1 MKNLT
6 KYILESLIIEG
17 GHSIE
22 NAQSIRGDLAL
33 KVANEIIDILKE
45 TFNNIKFSPIGST
58 GKKSNKEY
66 SGDIDIAIEDS
77 WDNYNKYLDF
87 IKNKFNPIL
96 GNINNNLNVFNI
108 GYKYL
113 DNNVEKIVQVDFMFV
128 DDIEYAKFIYHS
140 PNYIKHESEY
150 KGKFRSE
157 LLQCIFT
164 CTPPEKTLSKDYE
177 PEYFTNEYNGEYEGE
192 IKSYW
197 KYNLSQSQ
205 GLRVIQKS
213 YEGKSRP
220 LKTPK
225 NIKYINISKNVNYI
239 LKLGLGD
246 NATSDDT
253 NSFESLINFICS
265 SKYKFYSKEQLNNIY
280 DTFIDSKQLKVN
292 TDEKTLSLVH
302 KYFKEKIDN
311 I

>member
-1 MKNLT
+1 MKEL
-6 KYILESLIIEG
+6 KYIYKELINEG

-33 KVANEIIDILKE
+33 KVANDII
-45 TFNNIKFSPIGST
+45 NNLHTKFPNIECSPIGST
-58 GKKSNKEY
+58 GKKSEKEY
-66 SGDIDIAIEDS
+66 SGDIDIAIEDT
-77 WDNYNKYLDF
+77 WDNYKQYLDY
-87 IKNKFNPIL
+87 IKETYNPII

-108 GYKYL
+108 GYSYD
-113 DNNVEKIVQVDFMFV
+113 DNGEQKIVQVDFMFV

-177 PEYFTNEYNGEYEGE
+177 PEYFLNEYDGKYKGQL
-192 IKSYW
+192 KSYW

-205 GLRVIQKS
+205 GLRVIEKS
-213 YEGKSRP
+213 FEGKTKP
-220 LKTPK
+220 LKAPK

-246 NATSDDT
+246 NVTTDDT

-265 SKYKFYSKEQLNNIY
+265 SKYKFYSKEQISKIY
-280 DTFIDSKQLKVN
+280 NTFVDSKQLKVN

-302 KYFKEKIDN
+302 QYFKEKINN